1 LAHAAH
7 DVVGVITTM
16 KRIALALV
24 LTLSMASMSAAQT
37 PQTSGVVVR
46 QSDSLWNGAIIGAGA
61 GVASGL
67 FFCTRMEPWDN
78 CRDDYG
84 AMFKFGAIGAGIGM
98 GIDALIR
105 KSVFQSASGATQVHA
120 SPILSRR
127 GKGLRLSLRF

>member
-1 LAHAAH
+1 M
-7 DVVGVITTM
+7 GVITTM
-16 KRIALALV
+16 KRIALAHIDSV
-24 LTLSMASMSAAQT
+24 NASMAAAQT
-37 PQTSGVVVR
+37 PNVWVVVR
-46 QSDSLWNGAIIGAGA
+46 QSDSLLNGAIIGAVA

-78 CRDDYG
+78 CRDDYR

>member
-1 LAHAAH
+1 
-7 DVVGVITTM
+7 M
-16 KRIALALV
+16 KRLAVALILIVSIASVA
-24 LTLSMASMSAAQT
+24 TAQT

-46 QSDSLWNGAIIGAGA
+46 QSDSLLNGALIGAGA

-84 AMFKFGAIGAGIGM
+84 AMFKLGAIGAGIGM

-105 KSVFQSASGATQVHA
+105 KTVFQSASGAAEVRA
-120 SPILSRR
+120 LPILSRR
-127 GKGLRLSLRF
+127 EKGLRFAVTF

>member
-1 LAHAAH
+1 
-7 DVVGVITTM
+7 M
-16 KRIALALV
+16 KRLALAFL
-24 LTLSMASMSAAQT
+24 LIMSIASVATAQT

-46 QSDSLWNGAIIGAGA
+46 QSDSLLNGALIGAGA

-84 AMFKFGAIGAGIGM
+84 AMFKLGAIGAGIGM

-105 KSVFQSASGATQVHA
+105 KTVFQSARGAAEVRA
-120 SPILSRR
+120 LPILSRR
-127 GKGLRLSLRF
+127 EKGLRFAVRF